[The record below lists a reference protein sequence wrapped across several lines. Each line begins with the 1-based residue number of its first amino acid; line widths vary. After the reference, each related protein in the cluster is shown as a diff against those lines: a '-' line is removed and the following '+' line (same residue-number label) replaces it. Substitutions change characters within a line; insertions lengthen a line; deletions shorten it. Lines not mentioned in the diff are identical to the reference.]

1 MFCSIIRPER
11 ETYQLLCLCFA
22 LLLDQKERHINSFVY
37 VLLYYLTR
45 KRDTSTP
52 LFMFCSIIRPERE
65 THQLLC
71 LCPELFIF
79 STPQALPKDKLLH
92 RNNGNTFDEN
102 WPDREIER

>member
-1 MFCSIIRPER
+1 
-11 ETYQLLCLCFA
+11 
-22 LLLDQKERHINSFVY
+22 
-37 VLLYYLTR
+37 
-45 KRDTSTP
+45 
-52 LFMFCSIIRPERE
+52 MFCSIIRPERE

>member
-1 MFCSIIRPER
+1 MECTQI
-11 ETYQLLCLCFA
+11 THTLL
-22 LLLDQKERHINSFVY
+22 FVY

-45 KRDTSTP
+45 KRDTST
-52 LFMFCSIIRPERE
+52 
-65 THQLLC
+65 C